1 MVLTDVVICVCSA
14 LALTLVTDETAAL
27 APETEYAM
35 VTAPTRRRAP
45 LYKTVPVDVSVT
57 CEITTLSDDALDAV
71 FIAVVIAAVRLVTA
85 AAVSV
90 VPEKADVGS
99 DESAKEPVAVASA
112 AVQADAPA
120 ADV

>member
-1 MVLTDVVICVCSA
+1 VSA
-14 LALTLVTDETAAL
+14 PA
-27 APETEYAM
+27 
-35 VTAPTRRRAP
+35 RRRAP
-45 LYKTVPVDVSVT
+45 YTTVPVDVSVT
-57 CEITTLSDDALDAV
+57 FVITTLSDDALEAD

-85 AAVSV
+85 AVVSD

-99 DESAKEPVAVASA
+99 AESAKEPVAVVSA